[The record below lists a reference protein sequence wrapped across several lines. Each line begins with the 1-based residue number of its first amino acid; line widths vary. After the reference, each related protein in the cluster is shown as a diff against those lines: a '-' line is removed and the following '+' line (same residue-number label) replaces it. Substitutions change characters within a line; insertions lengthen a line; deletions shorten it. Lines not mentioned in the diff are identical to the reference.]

1 MLASS
6 LFLRCPKSTD
16 DDRKHPTLCL
26 FCGAMLCSQSSCC
39 LTQLDGED
47 VGACTAHAATCGAG
61 VGMFLRWVTSSPLRH
76 QDNLISATAFF
87 SWNLHL
93 MVFHYYAWFHFD
105 RIRECEI
112 VLMAS
117 RTRGSTY
124 PAPYLDDYGETD
136 PHLGWVIF
144 FFFQIT
150 FTFRLKLNFLN
161 VSNSDPH
168 S

>member
-1 MLASS
+1 MTDCS
-6 LFLRCPKSTD
+6 LPPRCPKSTD
-16 DDRKHPTLCL
+16 DERKHPTLCL

-61 VGMFLRWVTSSPLRH
+61 VGMFLRWAYWTSCSLFLAFKPHFAPLE
-76 QDNLISATAFF
+76 
-87 SWNLHL
+87 NLHL
-93 MVFHYYAWFHFD
+93 VACCFMSHVWSHAD
-105 RIRECEI
+105 RIRECEV

-144 FFFQIT
+144 LFFTRRI
-150 FTFRLKLNFLN
+150 KS
-161 VSNSDPH
+161 VK
-168 S
+168 